1 MSTNSEKETH
11 EGNLHGG
18 VCALGKCAACRE
30 AFTDVAQMHTCK
42 GCQGKIHSV
51 VVCKSKGPKVDGHE
65 QDNWCSQEC
74 LCQYWPYGGQKPA
87 MPYGGNQPSMPQGGS
102 SLAESRAEER
112 KRQDAERKE
121 AGIVSYMQSLG
132 IRQPSP
138 PAAAAS
144 GAPVTNPT
152 HVASASAGGI
162 MTAGGRI
169 SDFSRPHEDEGGIP
183 GSAIASSTNPEE
195 QGEGAKVN
203 ENSTKRKRTRDDC
216 TKRRG
221 KQYL

>member
-74 LCQYWPYGGQKPA
+74 LCQYWSYGGQKPA
-87 MPYGGNQPSMPQGGS
+87 MPYGGNKPSMPQGGS
-102 SLAESRAEER
+102 SLAESRAGGCSD
-112 KRQDAERKE
+112 KAF
-121 AGIVSYMQSLG
+121 SL
-132 IRQPSP
+132 SP
-138 PAAAAS
+138 AD
-144 GAPVTNPT
+144 
-152 HVASASAGGI
+152 GI

-169 SDFSRPHEDEGGIP
+169 SDFSRPQSSGLVGQGASGVTDATVSLEGGIP
-183 GSAIASSTNPEE
+183 GSAIASSTNPVE